1 MVWLREGC
9 NLCRVGLVSKDVS
22 HVCKVHMS
30 RWARGRPI
38 GSGGGKDGW
47 MEGREGKGRCFVLFG
62 SEKGIICTE
71 L

>member
-38 GSGGGKDGW
+38 GSGGRRGGKDGW
-47 MEGREGKGRCFVLFG
+47 KEREGKVFCFVWFG
-62 SEKGIICTE
+62 KRYYLC
-71 L
+71 